1 MSLVAGKKEG
11 KQIMILLFFIDY
23 LVLNLFCFVFFFF
36 FCGIF
41 QLLFLSLGIEVV
53 LTLWNL

>member
-11 KQIMILLFFIDY
+11 KHIMILLFFIDY
-23 LVLNLFCFVFFFF
+23 LVLNLVFFFF
-36 FCGIF
+36 FGGGIF

-53 LTLWNL
+53 

>member
-11 KQIMILLFFIDY
+11 KHIMILLFFIDY
-23 LVLNLFCFVFFFF
+23 LVLNLFFFF